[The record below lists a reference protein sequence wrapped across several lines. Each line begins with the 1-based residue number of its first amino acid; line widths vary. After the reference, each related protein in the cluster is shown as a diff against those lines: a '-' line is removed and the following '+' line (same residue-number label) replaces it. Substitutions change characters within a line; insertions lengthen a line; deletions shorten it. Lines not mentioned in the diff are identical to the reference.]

1 MWGINMFKF
10 FRKKQDS
17 KTSAVIV
24 AAGSSSRM
32 GQNKLLMEIM
42 GIPVLVHTLRAFDTC
57 NMINEIILVCREED
71 IPEYTRLITYFNI
84 EKVKK
89 VIVGGDTRSKSV
101 LNGVLEVSNPFV
113 AIHDGAR
120 PLIQDDIICDTI
132 NTAFKTNAAAPA
144 VLSKDSIKT
153 VQNGM
158 LVSNVDRESVA
169 LVQTPQVFDTDLIK
183 GALTKALD
191 FNITDDVSA
200 VELLGVS
207 AAMTQGS
214 YHNIKITTPEDILFA
229 QSIWS
234 ELK

>member
-1 MWGINMFKF
+1 MFKF

-89 VIVGGDTRSKSV
+89 VIVGGDTRCKSV

-207 AAMTQGS
+207 AAMIQGS

>member
-1 MWGINMFKF
+1 MFKF
-10 FRKKQDS
+10 FRKKEIPR
-17 KTSAVIV
+17 TSAVIV

-32 GQNKLLMEIM
+32 GQNKLLMDIM
-42 GIPVLVHTLRAFDTC
+42 GMPVLVHTLRAFDVC
-57 NMINEIILVCREED
+57 NMIDEIILVCREED

-84 EKVKK
+84 EKAKK
-89 VIVGGDTRSKSV
+89 VIVGGETRNKSV

-120 PLIQDDIICDTI
+120 PLITDDIICDTI

-144 VLSKDSIKT
+144 VLVKDSIKT

-200 VELLGVS
+200 LEILGL
-207 AAMTQGS
+207 ATAMTQGS
-214 YHNIKITTPEDILFA
+214 YHNIKITTPEDIIFA

-234 ELK
+234 ELR